1 MEQFVRGGMYSVIG
15 CRISPDQY
23 DKKTRFCVMI
33 NPRFGG
39 GEVLI
44 IPTSSSYKSGVPIF
58 TPQKKLFNTVQIDLI
73 QQVRIMQIGKMVG
86 MCSQEEMEKIDKC
99 LSWATGL
106 SDVSSPPD
114 FYVNSCEVELGR
126 QSQIY
131 EFIPN

>member
-33 NPRFGG
+33 NPRFRG

-58 TPQKKLFNTVQIDLI
+58 TPQKKTF
-73 QQVRIMQIGKMVG
+73 
-86 MCSQEEMEKIDKC
+86 
-99 LSWATGL
+99 
-106 SDVSSPPD
+106 
-114 FYVNSCEVELGR
+114 
-126 QSQIY
+126 
-131 EFIPN
+131 